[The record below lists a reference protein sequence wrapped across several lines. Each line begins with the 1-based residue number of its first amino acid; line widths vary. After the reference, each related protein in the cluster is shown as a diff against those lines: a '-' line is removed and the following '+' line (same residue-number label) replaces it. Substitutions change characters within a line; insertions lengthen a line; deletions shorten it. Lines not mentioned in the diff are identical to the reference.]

1 MTDMIRK
8 KKKDTNKPIIRTPT
22 GIEGIHEPEA
32 QPQNGIAGTLLLIH
46 SGANLAIILMMRAW
60 PALAERMGYAN
71 LQSWVIRTLIMQG
84 AFIFLP
90 AAVILLVSR
99 FPAEMVVGRRAAPG
113 SLFLAVTIGIPAAVV
128 FQGLNNLFLYVL
140 IQSGI
145 RLPVIRSS
153 NMVADTDLLSRPWIF
168 IAFIVLITAVIPAVV
183 EELFFRGVLFA
194 SLRSGGALVSAA
206 VWQAIAFALFHADPL
221 FLLPPFLTGLLLAF
235 IRHQCGRLW
244 PAMLTHFSLNLSLIA
259 LTPLL
264 PRLTQS
270 MLLDQS
276 QHTTSLLYASLIAA
290 CIAAVGLIPLIILIA
305 NLKPDGKQYK
315 KKFVVFPGDW
325 KFALAIVLLIVT
337 IMLTYSV
344 S

>member
-1 MTDMIRK
+1 
-8 KKKDTNKPIIRTPT
+8 
-22 GIEGIHEPEA
+22 
-32 QPQNGIAGTLLLIH
+32 
-46 SGANLAIILMMRAW
+46 
-60 PALAERMGYAN
+60 
-71 LQSWVIRTLIMQG
+71 
-84 AFIFLP
+84 
-90 AAVILLVSR
+90 
-99 FPAEMVVGRRAAPG
+99 
-113 SLFLAVTIGIPAAVV
+113 
-128 FQGLNNLFLYVL
+128 
-140 IQSGI
+140 
-145 RLPVIRSS
+145 
-153 NMVADTDLLSRPWIF
+153 
-168 IAFIVLITAVIPAVV
+168 
-183 EELFFRGVLFA
+183 VLFA

-305 NLKPDGKQYK
+305 NLKPEGKQYK